1 MDIVAVG
8 IVAVRVGLAMT
19 SFVGAAAAAAAG
31 QYYCS
36 SFDIA
41 KRYDAV
47 EDGYCNALYDN
58 ILIHVQSEVLHIGC
72 IYSIISSSL
81 WLVFLYYKLGIAKS
95 CDYYLVFCY
104 TKDNNDT

>member
-1 MDIVAVG
+1 MNIAAVG

-19 SFVGAAAAAAAG
+19 SFVGAAAAAVG

-47 EDGYCNALYDN
+47 GDGYYNALYVN
-58 ILIHVQSEVLHIGC
+58 ILIHVHLEVMHIGC
-72 IYSIISSSL
+72 IYSITSSSL
-81 WLVFLYYKLGIAKS
+81 WLVLLYYKLDIARS
-95 CDYYLVFCY
+95 CDYCLVFCY